1 MDLRTSSPARASRD
15 SVRPASRTLPSEES
29 LAGMMK
35 EVVSEEVQKL
45 REHLDLE
52 IAQQKGAGLGLLAT
66 TAAFSEGQLTPVHGP
81 PPPRSP
87 GGSAALASTPSGAAE
102 SPSPAPRRA
111 APPAE
116 AARPKRAGQRKLTW
130 SAAVVASEDSARGS
144 QGAAERAAKQS
155 LGGPKS
161 PSDAPASEPEPA
173 SEQLVGICDT
183 VMTSL
188 ARVQEMIGS
197 AAHQPEVAKSP
208 NPESNARLEKLVR
221 TLKKARK
228 KAEGGERRGQG
239 TERSEEELK
248 YHRPGQQGGK
258 GLDYGKS
265 RRSPVQNRRVTI
277 RATWG
282 REPGTGGASK
292 R

>member
-1 MDLRTSSPARASRD
+1 M
-15 SVRPASRTLPSEES
+15 
-29 LAGMMK
+29 
-35 EVVSEEVQKL
+35 
-45 REHLDLE
+45 
-52 IAQQKGAGLGLLAT
+52 
-66 TAAFSEGQLTPVHGP
+66 
-81 PPPRSP
+81 
-87 GGSAALASTPSGAAE
+87 
-102 SPSPAPRRA
+102 
-111 APPAE
+111 
-116 AARPKRAGQRKLTW
+116 
-130 SAAVVASEDSARGS
+130 VASEDSARGS